1 MSLHRDSALY
11 NGVSQRLRGWKSKRA
26 DKNVETHIS
35 TNPSVMR
42 WDGAARSSSSWD
54 SLRRDP
60 ELWYRE
66 GDCYVHLYGRGQSQ
80 RGPAFRIPFSTLLKA
95 DCYPLVEKY
104 ICQDVAEP
112 SASTSSRGDYVTRH
126 SRHRQYR
133 TELYIP
139 APPGLDKRQAY
150 RFHLATRNF
159 FAFLCRR
166 SLVGEHLGSALITLA
181 ETMHLFRT
189 TDVDNLADLMSYMDE
204 EGYLYLKSQPS
215 HALAILHL
223 AEVLQIRDLYIN
235 AFAHC
240 CGMSDQLFLGPE
252 YQLVSSITRR
262 LIRRAKVEM
271 ELRLGQMGSM
281 LKTFLQD
288 ELSEAHLGL
297 NPGARAHLERFR
309 TLLQGVYATK
319 FGYYPPP
326 SIDPRTTV
334 FELDVF
340 RVMSRDFEALYD
352 YLVNEDLDS
361 TQGVPIVS
369 QGGICTLQSV
379 QAFDTRY
386 RFETLPKPFP
396 LLPQLQP
403 TTVSKRTSWFGIY
416 TKPGAAQ
423 KANTH
428 VALLK
433 ATNQRKMQLLEND
446 LVRAYRKFE
455 EDSVYNPLKAD
466 RMENLSPVDARKV
479 RWILVYTVHQCLR
492 QVMQPPPEIKD
503 LADTPYHLCIST
515 TNIPPW
521 KDELP
526 VHPNFQ
532 TQLTEITRN
541 PSISTLRWS
550 AFSGYQTPP
559 LTPQTPDYK
568 AEIKPDIDYFAL
580 SRQRNASDTKLVS
593 NNPRTP
599 TKRSSIT
606 KSLREKRRSL
616 FMASPTD
623 ATSPQTNRKSA
634 QYHEIVV
641 HGYGNGTNDV
651 EFASQR
657 SAAAE
662 VGSDAYTTR
671 TPSTASET
679 GGSYDGTNSEHGTV
693 STKGTSIAD
702 SSCAESPMPMTPTLP
717 TANHNHFSWTS
728 RRSSIC
734 VPARSRVSA
743 DNFDAVS
750 PPPRSATICAKSPP
764 RLRRHMQMPTKPS
777 GLPKQRSH
785 SVNHHHSY
793 RKSMEPL
800 PLQIRKTS
808 REEADAILR
817 AGRPRPLPLLET
829 RGESDTTITTV
840 VSAAAPSAATSGDE
854 SDGLQMP
861 VPSSPT
867 VWDDIKALME
877 VRASRLGFP
886 SGTGDDILPEWD
898 MYGLG
903 GLTEPKP

>member
-1 MSLHRDSALY
+1 
-11 NGVSQRLRGWKSKRA
+11 
-26 DKNVETHIS
+26 
-35 TNPSVMR
+35 MR

-54 SLRRDP
+54 SIRRDP

-80 RGPAFRIPFSTLLKA
+80 RGPAFKIPFATLLKA

-104 ICQDVAEP
+104 ICQDVVEP
-112 SASTSSRGDYVTRH
+112 SASTSSGREYSTRH

-139 APPGLDKRQAY
+139 APPGLDKSQAY

-159 FAFLCRR
+159 FAFLFRR

-181 ETMHLFRT
+181 ETMHLFRNP
-189 TDVDNLADLMSYMDE
+189 DVDNLSDLMSYMDE

-252 YQLVSSITRR
+252 YQLVSSVTRR

-340 RVMSRDFEALYD
+340 RVMSRDFKALYR

-386 RFETLPKPFP
+386 RFTTLSKPFP

-403 TTVSKRTSWFGIY
+403 TTISKRTSWFGIY
-416 TKPGAAQ
+416 TKPGATQ

-433 ATNQRKMQLLEND
+433 ATNQGKMSLLEND

-455 EDSVYNPLKAD
+455 EDSIYNPLKAD
-466 RMENLSPVDARKV
+466 RLENLSPVDARKV

-503 LADTPYHLCIST
+503 AADTPYHLCIST

-532 TQLTEITRN
+532 KQLTEITRN

-559 LTPQTPDYK
+559 PTPGSPDVR
-568 AEIKPDIDYFAL
+568 AEIKPDIDYFTL
-580 SRQRNASDTKLVS
+580 NRQRNASDTKLVIS
-593 NNPRTP
+593 NPRTP
-599 TKRSSIT
+599 TKRSSLT

-616 FMASPTD
+616 GLFKGSQAE
-623 ATSPQTNRKSA
+623 AASPQTNRKSA

-641 HGYGNGTNDV
+641 HGYGNGTNGV
-651 EFASQR
+651 EFASQPVTPV
-657 SAAAE
+657 E
-662 VGSDAYTTR
+662 VGSDSYTTR
-671 TPSTASET
+671 SSSTASET
-679 GGSYDGTNSEHGTV
+679 GGSNDGTNSEHGTT
-693 STKGTSIAD
+693 STKGTSIVD
-702 SSCAESPMPMTPTLP
+702 SSCVESPMPMTPTLP
-717 TANHNHFSWTS
+717 PANNSHFSWAS

-734 VPARSRVSA
+734 VPARSRIDA
-743 DNFDAVS
+743 ENFDAVS

-764 RLRRHMQMPTKPS
+764 RLRRHLQMPARPS
-777 GLPKQRSH
+777 GFPKQRSQ
-785 SVNHHHSY
+785 SVHHGY

-817 AGRPRPLPLLET
+817 ASRPRPLLET
-829 RGESDTTITTV
+829 TGESDATITTTAGTA
-840 VSAAAPSAATSGDE
+840 SATVTAASSNDN
-854 SDGLQMP
+854 DVLQTP

>member
-1 MSLHRDSALY
+1 M
-11 NGVSQRLRGWKSKRA
+11 
-26 DKNVETHIS
+26 S
-35 TNPSVMR
+35 TNPAVMR

-80 RGPAFRIPFSTLLKA
+80 RGPAFKIPFSALLKA

-104 ICQDVAEP
+104 IWQDAADP
-112 SASTSSRGDYVTRH
+112 STS
-126 SRHRQYR
+126 
-133 TELYIP
+133 
-139 APPGLDKRQAY
+139 
-150 RFHLATRNF
+150 ATAGCISVPSGN
-159 FAFLCRR
+159 AEFLCFSLQALLGRR
-166 SLVGEHLGSALITLA
+166 TSGSALITLA

-189 TDVDNLADLMSYMDE
+189 HDVDNLADLMSYMDE

-252 YQLVSSITRR
+252 YQLVSSVTRR

-334 FELDVF
+334 FELNVF
-340 RVMSRDFEALYD
+340 RVMNRDFEALYN
-352 YLVNEDLDS
+352 YLVNEDLGS
-361 TQGVPIVS
+361 TQGIPIVS

-379 QAFDTRY
+379 QAFDARY
-386 RFETLPKPFP
+386 RFTTLPKPFP
-396 LLPQLQP
+396 LLPELQP

-416 TKPGAAQ
+416 VKPGAQQ

-433 ATNQRKMQLLEND
+433 ATNQNKVELLEND

-455 EDSVYNPLKAD
+455 EDSICNPLKAD
-466 RMENLSPVDARKV
+466 RLENLSPVDARKV

-492 QVMQPPPEIKD
+492 QVMQRPPEIKETSK
-503 LADTPYHLCIST
+503 TPYHLCIST
-515 TNIPPW
+515 ANIPPW

-532 TQLTEITRN
+532 IHLAEITRN

-559 LTPQTPDYK
+559 LTPLSPDVK

-580 SRQRNASDTKLVS
+580 SRQRNASDTKIATS
-593 NNPRTP
+593 NPRTP

-616 FMASPTD
+616 GLFMASQAE
-623 ATSPQTNRKSA
+623 ATSPQANRKSA

-651 EFASQR
+651 EFTSKPSSVAEIAS
-657 SAAAE
+657 
-662 VGSDAYTTR
+662 DMYTTG
-671 TPSTASET
+671 TSSTASDT
-679 GGSYDGTNSEHGTV
+679 GGSNDGTNSEHGTT
-693 STKGTSIAD
+693 STKATSIAD
-702 SSCAESPMPMTPTLP
+702 SSYAESPTPMTPTLP
-717 TANHNHFSWTS
+717 PTNHNHFSWAS

-734 VPARSRVSA
+734 VSARSRV
-743 DNFDAVS
+743 DNLDSVS
-750 PPPRSATICAKSPP
+750 PPPRSLTVCAKSPP
-764 RLRRHMQMPTKPS
+764 RLRRHMQLPPRP
-777 GLPKQRSH
+777 GLLKQRSH
-785 SVNHHHSY
+785 SVNNHDY

-808 REEADAILR
+808 REETDAILR
-817 AGRPRPLPLLET
+817 ASRPRPLLET
-829 RGESDTTITTV
+829 QGESDATITTTTV
-840 VSAAAPSAATSGDE
+840 ASTTAAAAPFGDKDE
-854 SDGLQMP
+854 LQMP
-861 VPSSPT
+861 MPSSPT

>member
-1 MSLHRDSALY
+1 MLSAACLALPVPLLTSQQSKDMSLHRDSALY
-11 NGVSQRLRGWKSKRA
+11 NGVSQRLRGWKSKKS
-26 DKNVETHIS
+26 DKNIGAHMS
-35 TNPSVMR
+35 TNPAVMR

-80 RGPAFRIPFSTLLKA
+80 RGPAFKIPFSALLKA

-104 ICQDVAEP
+104 IWQDVADP
-112 SASTSSRGDYVTRH
+112 ATSAPAGCEYNTRNVRR
-126 SRHRQYR
+126 RHCR

-139 APPGLDKRQAY
+139 APPNLGKKQAY

-159 FAFLCRR
+159 FAFLFRR

-189 TDVDNLADLMSYMDE
+189 HDVDNLADLMSYMDE

-252 YQLVSSITRR
+252 YQLVSSVTRR

-271 ELRLGQMGSM
+271 ELRLGQIGSM

-309 TLLQGVYATK
+309 TLLQGVYAAK

-340 RVMSRDFEALYD
+340 RVMNRDFEALYN
-352 YLVNEDLDS
+352 YLVNEDLGS
-361 TQGVPIVS
+361 TQGIPIVS

-379 QAFDTRY
+379 QAFDARY
-386 RFETLPKPFP
+386 RFTTLPKPFP

-416 TKPGAAQ
+416 VKPGAQQ

-433 ATNQRKMQLLEND
+433 ATNQNKVELLEND

-455 EDSVYNPLKAD
+455 EDTICNPMKAD

-492 QVMQPPPEIKD
+492 QVMQSPPEIKETSK
-503 LADTPYHLCIST
+503 TPYHLCIST
-515 TNIPPW
+515 ANIPPW

-526 VHPNFQ
+526 VHPNLQ
-532 TQLTEITRN
+532 IHLTEITRN

-559 LTPQTPDYK
+559 LTPHSPDVMK

-580 SRQRNASDTKLVS
+580 SRQRNASDTKLATG
-593 NNPRTP
+593 NPRTP

-616 FMASPTD
+616 GLFMASQVE
-623 ATSPQTNRKSA
+623 ATSPQANRKSV

-651 EFASQR
+651 EFTSKPSSVAEIAS
-657 SAAAE
+657 
-662 VGSDAYTTR
+662 DMYTTG
-671 TPSTASET
+671 TSSTASDT
-679 GGSYDGTNSEHGTV
+679 GGSNDGTNSEHGTT

-702 SSCAESPMPMTPTLP
+702 SSYAKSPTPMTPTLP
-717 TANHNHFSWTS
+717 PANHNHFSWAS

-734 VPARSRVSA
+734 ISARSRV
-743 DNFDAVS
+743 DNIDSVS
-750 PPPRSATICAKSPP
+750 PPPRSLTGLAPAASAGNPGGSDATIN
-764 RLRRHMQMPTKPS
+764 T
-777 GLPKQRSH
+777 
-785 SVNHHHSY
+785 N
-793 RKSMEPL
+793 
-800 PLQIRKTS
+800 
-808 REEADAILR
+808 
-817 AGRPRPLPLLET
+817 
-829 RGESDTTITTV
+829 TV
-840 VSAAAPSAATSGDE
+840 ASASASAASAAAASGDDDE
-854 SDGLQMP
+854 LQMP
-861 VPSSPT
+861 MPSSPT

>member
-1 MSLHRDSALY
+1 
-11 NGVSQRLRGWKSKRA
+11 
-26 DKNVETHIS
+26 
-35 TNPSVMR
+35 MR
-42 WDGAARSSSSWD
+42 WDGAARSSTSWD

-80 RGPAFRIPFSTLLKA
+80 RGPAFKIPFAALLKA

-104 ICQDVAEP
+104 ICQDVVEP
-112 SASTSSRGDYVTRH
+112 TTFTSSGREYSTRH

-139 APPGLDKRQAY
+139 APPGLDKKQAY

-159 FAFLCRR
+159 FAFLFRR

-181 ETMHLFRT
+181 ETMHLFRNP
-189 TDVDNLADLMSYMDE
+189 DVNNLSDLMSYMDE

-223 AEVLQIRDLYIN
+223 AEVLQIRDLYIS

-252 YQLVSSITRR
+252 YQLVSSVTRR

-340 RVMSRDFEALYD
+340 RVMSRDFEALYR

-361 TQGVPIVS
+361 TQGIPIVS

-386 RFETLPKPFP
+386 RFTTVSKPFP

-403 TTVSKRTSWFGIY
+403 TTISKRTSWFGIY
-416 TKPGAAQ
+416 TKPGATQ

-433 ATNQRKMQLLEND
+433 ATNQSKMSLLDND

-455 EDSVYNPLKAD
+455 EDSIYNPLKAD
-466 RMENLSPVDARKV
+466 RLENLSPADARKV
-479 RWILVYTVHQCLR
+479 RWILIYTVHQCLR

-503 LADTPYHLCIST
+503 PADTPYHLCIST

-532 TQLTEITRN
+532 KQLTEITRN

-559 LTPQTPDYK
+559 LTPGSPDIRT
-568 AEIKPDIDYFAL
+568 EIKPDIDYFAL
-580 SRQRNASDTKLVS
+580 SRQRNASDTKLVPS
-593 NNPRTP
+593 NPRTP
-599 TKRSSIT
+599 TKRSSLT

-616 FMASPTD
+616 GLFMASQTE
-623 ATSPQTNRKSA
+623 AASPQANRKST

-651 EFASQR
+651 EFTSQPLTPV
-657 SAAAE
+657 E
-662 VGSDAYTTR
+662 VGSDSYTTR
-671 TPSTASET
+671 ASSTTASET
-679 GGSYDGTNSEHGTV
+679 GGSTDGTNSEHGTT
-693 STKGTSIAD
+693 STKATSIAD
-702 SSCAESPMPMTPTLP
+702 SSCVESPTPMTPTFP
-717 TANHNHFSWTS
+717 PANHNHFSWAS

-734 VPARSRVSA
+734 VQARPRVDA
-743 DNFDAVS
+743 DNFDTM
-750 PPPRSATICAKSPP
+750 PAK
-764 RLRRHMQMPTKPS
+764 QS
-777 GLPKQRSH
+777 GFPKQRSQ
-785 SVNHHHSY
+785 SVHGRY

-817 AGRPRPLPLLET
+817 ASRPRPVLGAS
-829 RGESDTTITTV
+829 GESDATITPITA
-840 VSAAAPSAATSGDE
+840 SAASIAVTAASGDN
-854 SDGLQMP
+854 DVLQMP

-886 SGTGDDILPEWD
+886 GGTGDDILPEWD

>member
-1 MSLHRDSALY
+1 MESHNVY
-11 NGVSQRLRGWKSKRA
+11 GGWKSKKTE
-26 DKNVETHIS
+26 KNVGTHIP

-80 RGPAFRIPFSTLLKA
+80 RGPAFRIPFPTLLKA
-95 DCYPLVEKY
+95 DCYPLVEKCDLVINVY
-104 ICQDVAEP
+104 PGSWHTAFAAQAVSDGA
-112 SASTSSRGDYVTRH
+112 
-126 SRHRQYR
+126 
-133 TELYIP
+133 LYP
-139 APPGLDKRQAY
+139 GPPGLDKRQAY

-189 TDVDNLADLMSYMDE
+189 PDVDNLADLMSYMDE

-252 YQLVSSITRR
+252 YQLVSSVTRR

-297 NPGARAHLERFR
+297 NPGARAHLER
-309 TLLQGVYATK
+309 GVYAAK

-340 RVMSRDFEALYD
+340 RVMSRDFEALYS

-379 QAFDTRY
+379 QAFDARY
-386 RFETLPKPFP
+386 KFTTLPKPSP
-396 LLPQLQP
+396 LLPRLQP
-403 TTVSKRTSWFGIY
+403 TTLSKRTSWFGIY
-416 TKPGAAQ
+416 AKPGATQ

-433 ATNQRKMQLLEND
+433 ATNQGKAQLLEND

-455 EDSVYNPLKAD
+455 EDSIYNPLKAD
-466 RMENLSPVDARKV
+466 RLENLSPVDARKV
-479 RWILVYTVHQCLR
+479 RWILVYAVHQCLR

-503 LADTPYHLCIST
+503 PANTPYHLCIST

-580 SRQRNASDTKLVS
+580 SRQRNASDTKLAS
-593 NNPRTP
+593 TNPRTP

-606 KSLREKRRSL
+606 KSLRETRRSMGL
-616 FMASPTD
+616 FMASPTE
-623 ATSPQTNRKSA
+623 AASAQASRKSA

-662 VGSDAYTTR
+662 TGSDTYTTR

-679 GGSYDGTNSEHGTV
+679 GGSLDGTNSEHGTI

-702 SSCAESPMPMTPTLP
+702 SSCVESPTPMTPTLP
-717 TANHNHFSWTS
+717 AASNNHFSWAS

-734 VPARSRVSA
+734 VPARSRVSI

-750 PPPRSATICAKSPP
+750 PPPRSLTICAKSPP
-764 RLRRHMQMPTKPS
+764 RLRRHLQMPARPS

-785 SVNHHHSY
+785 SVNHHDY

-829 RGESDTTITTV
+829 KGESDTTITTV
-840 VSAAAPSAATSGDE
+840 ASAVASSTATPGD
-854 SDGLQMP
+854 DGDALQIP

>member
-1 MSLHRDSALY
+1 MSSQRDSALY
-11 NGVSQRLRGWKSKRA
+11 NGVSQRLRGWKSRKS
-26 DKNVETHIS
+26 DKHVGAHIS
-35 TNPSVMR
+35 TNPTVMR
-42 WDGAARSSSSWD
+42 WDGAARSSTSWD

-80 RGPAFRIPFSTLLKA
+80 RGPAFKIPFAALLKA

-104 ICQDVAEP
+104 ICQDVVEP
-112 SASTSSRGDYVTRH
+112 TTFTSSGH
-126 SRHRQYR
+126 
-133 TELYIP
+133 
-139 APPGLDKRQAY
+139 KKQAY

-159 FAFLCRR
+159 FAFLFRR

-181 ETMHLFRT
+181 ETMHLFRNP
-189 TDVDNLADLMSYMDE
+189 DVDNLSDLMSYMDE

-240 CGMSDQLFLGPE
+240 C
-252 YQLVSSITRR
+252 VTRR

-340 RVMSRDFEALYD
+340 RVMSRDFEALYR

-361 TQGVPIVS
+361 TQGSRPCRS
-369 QGGICTLQSV
+369 HS
-379 QAFDTRY
+379 
-386 RFETLPKPFP
+386 P

-403 TTVSKRTSWFGIY
+403 TTISKRTSWFGIY
-416 TKPGAAQ
+416 TKPGATQ

-433 ATNQRKMQLLEND
+433 ATNQSKMSLLDND

-455 EDSVYNPLKAD
+455 EDSIYNPLKAD
-466 RMENLSPVDARKV
+466 RLENLSPVDARKV
-479 RWILVYTVHQCLR
+479 RWILIYTVHQCLR
-492 QVMQPPPEIKD
+492 QVMQPPPEIRD
-503 LADTPYHLCIST
+503 PADTPYHLCIST

-532 TQLTEITRN
+532 KQLTEITRN

-559 LTPQTPDYK
+559 LTPGSPDIR

-580 SRQRNASDTKLVS
+580 SRQRNASDTKLVPS
-593 NNPRTP
+593 NPRTP
-599 TKRSSIT
+599 TKRSSLT

-616 FMASPTD
+616 GLFKASQTEAASPQ
-623 ATSPQTNRKSA
+623 ANRKSA

-651 EFASQR
+651 EFTSQPLTPV
-657 SAAAE
+657 E
-662 VGSDAYTTR
+662 VGSDSYTTR
-671 TPSTASET
+671 ASSTAASET
-679 GGSYDGTNSEHGTV
+679 GGSTDGTNSEHGTT
-693 STKGTSIAD
+693 STKATSIAD
-702 SSCAESPMPMTPTLP
+702 SSCVESPTPMTPTLP
-717 TANHNHFSWTS
+717 PANHNHFSWAS

-734 VPARSRVSA
+734 VQARSRVDA
-743 DNFDAVS
+743 DNFDTVS

-764 RLRRHMQMPTKPS
+764 RLRRNLQMPAKPS
-777 GLPKQRSH
+777 GFPKQRSQ
-785 SVNHHHSY
+785 SVHGRY

-817 AGRPRPLPLLET
+817 ASRPRPVLEAS
-829 RGESDTTITTV
+829 GESDATITPTTA
-840 VSAAAPSAATSGDE
+840 SAASTAATAASGGNDV
-854 SDGLQMP
+854 LQMP